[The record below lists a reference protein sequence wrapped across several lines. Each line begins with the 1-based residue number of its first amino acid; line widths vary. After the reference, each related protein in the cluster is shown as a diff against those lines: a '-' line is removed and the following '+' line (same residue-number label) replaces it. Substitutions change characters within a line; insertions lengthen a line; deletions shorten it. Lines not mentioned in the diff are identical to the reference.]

1 MGVDVDKV
9 TTHFLG
15 RVEDRYN
22 VEEYYVDSCYKGEN
36 KYSARTNI
44 RDLSLEIFFRK
55 NNYIFIG
62 GKRYTYCTASEG
74 KRKIKLVDLN
84 HTDEKEVKIINHYL
98 EDRWEKVE
106 W

>member
-1 MGVDVDKV
+1 MDVGVDKV
-9 TTHFLG
+9 ASHLYG
-15 RVEDRYN
+15 RIEDRYN
-22 VEEYYVDSCYKGEN
+22 VEEFFVDSCYKGES
-36 KYSARTNI
+36 KFSSRTLI
-44 RDLSLEIFFRK
+44 RDLSLELFFKK
-55 NNYIFIG
+55 NNYIILS
-62 GKRYTYCTASEG
+62 GKKYTYCSISDG